1 MASLRTLAPLFRRDI
16 TIREMAWR
24 GYPNG
29 GFRRILLTCLISHL
43 SGLQL
48 MPATVERKRTILR
61 ALVLAAMALSLS
73 ACFDEPKLKADTEPN
88 FKSSLATIN
97 KSLASDDSEKLDAAL
112 KDIVLVQTD
121 GYGPLSEAT
130 IYRAAADK
138 LGAPPNDQSI
148 ALLIYGF
155 RPAFDSSF
163 ATNWTGNRA
172 ALVVK
177 YAKPLVDGRSAKEIL
192 AIAEA
197 ERKRA
202 AGLAQAIYREQLE
215 KAKSALDH
223 LQAEAEDFT
232 RSEARVKELL
242 GQIQISAARIR
253 LPKSGPQDEPVMSF
267 TIANNSTV
275 AVKRIF
281 VDGTL
286 QYPGRPVP
294 SLHGAL
300 DYELQGELKAGE
312 SRAVSVTSGLFRQW
326 ASVSHDITDG
336 AVLILDLKAFDD
348 PLGTRIAH
356 DPERRDDLTKRR
368 TALERAIRDLESKIA
383 EQGNSPDRSAG
394 RTPIE
399 PTPPNAPTAQ
409 ADSETL
415 RDVNVSVS
423 EGWSITESKSPL
435 DGSPQISGVLRSK
448 DRLASLGLRCEEKR
462 TEAYVNTSSFLGI
475 HDMRRVVYRLDE
487 GKPFDVRWTPSGN
500 QVFSPSGVAFIKS
513 LPDKG
518 RLFFRVFG
526 FDGAP
531 TDAIFDLLSVAE
543 LRSKIASACRWSE
556 GGTAQL
562 HSQAALSPS
571 STQAIDTSR
580 VKLGIHALP
589 VAQAIAAGVKTDAP
603 SGLYVGT
610 VDSNEAASRAGIVES
625 DVILAYAGKPIKTVD
640 DLKSAL
646 RGTAPRNSITLTVW
660 RNGAKTKVKVKF
672 RQ

>member
-1 MASLRTLAPLFRRDI
+1 
-16 TIREMAWR
+16 
-24 GYPNG
+24 
-29 GFRRILLTCLISHL
+29 
-43 SGLQL
+43 
-48 MPATVERKRTILR
+48 MPATAERKRTIRR

-73 ACFDEPKLKADTEPN
+73 ACFGEPRLKADTEPN

-97 KSLASDDSEKLDAAL
+97 KSLGSDDNEKLDAAL
-112 KDIVLVQTD
+112 RDIVLVQTD
-121 GYGPLSEAT
+121 AYGPLSEAN

-138 LGAPPNDQSI
+138 LGVPPNDQSI
-148 ALLIYGF
+148 AVLMYGF
-155 RPAFDSSF
+155 RPAFDTSF

-177 YAKPLVDGRSAKEIL
+177 YAKQLVDGRSAKEIL
-192 AIAEA
+192 AIAQE

-202 AGLAQAIYREQLE
+202 VGVAQGIYREQLE
-215 KAKSALDH
+215 KAKSALDRI
-223 LQAEAEDFT
+223 QAEAEDFT
-232 RSEARVKELL
+232 RSEAKVKELL

-253 LPKSGPQDEPVMSF
+253 RPKSGPHDEPVMSF

-286 QYPGRPVP
+286 QSPGRPVP
-294 SLHGAL
+294 SLHGAF
-300 DYELQGELKAGE
+300 DYELREELKAGE
-312 SRAVSVTSGLFRQW
+312 NRAVSVTSGLFRQW
-326 ASVSHDITDG
+326 ASVGHEITDG
-336 AVLILDLKAFDD
+336 AVLLLELKAFDD
-348 PLGTRIAH
+348 ALGTHIAH
-356 DPERRDDLTKRR
+356 APERRDDLTKRR
-368 TALERAIRDLESKIA
+368 TALERAIRDLESKIG
-383 EQGNSPDRSAG
+383 EQEKSPDGIAG
-394 RTPIE
+394 RAPIE
-399 PTPPNAPTAQ
+399 PAPPTAPTPQ

-415 RDVNVSVS
+415 RDVDVSAS

-435 DGSPQISGVLRSK
+435 DGSPQISAVLPSKERS
-448 DRLASLGLRCEEKR
+448 ASLGLRCEEKK

-487 GKPFDVRWTPSGN
+487 GKPFDVRWTPASTGN
-500 QVFSPSGVAFIKS
+500 RVLSPSGVAFIKS
-513 LPDKG
+513 LPDRGK
-518 RLFFRVFG
+518 LFFRVFG

-531 TDAIFDLLSVAE
+531 TDATFDLVSVDE

-562 HSQAALSPS
+562 HAVAERAVGPSLRQGAASQAALPPS
-571 STQAIDTSR
+571 STQAIDVSR

-610 VDSNEAASRAGIVES
+610 VDANLAAARAGIVES
-625 DVILAYAGKPIKTVD
+625 DVILAYAGKPINTVD

-646 RGTAPRNSITLTVW
+646 RGTAPRNSVTLTVW
-660 RNGAKTKVKVKF
+660 RNGAKTKLKVKF